1 MDIVRRSVEA
11 MRGTIDISS
20 RPGEGVTVTLRLPL
34 TLAIIDGLLVRVGTA
49 HFVLPLANSLECVEL
64 TRQDI
69 ENSHGNHIAVSE
81 AKSFLISGSA
91 SIRDGDRAA

>member
-1 MDIVRRSVEA
+1 
-11 MRGTIDISS
+11 MRGTIDVSS

-34 TLAIIDGLLVRVGTA
+34 TLAIIDGLLVRVGTE

-69 ENSHGNHIAVSE
+69 ENSHGNHIAVVRGEIIPYIRLSE
-81 AKSFLISGSA
+81 YFEMGQSGLNLSR
-91 SIRDGDRAA
+91 S